1 MNNFIAMRSFIVYL
15 LDSIYGAKI
24 KKEILLWYIPTV
36 SKNSFFIFCNIS
48 IQEKTERNKIMHN
61 NIQFDTN
68 QVNVLYEIQI
78 NTTKRE
84 NIVLRTVTN
93 RLAS

>member
-1 MNNFIAMRSFIVYL
+1 
-15 LDSIYGAKI
+15 
-24 KKEILLWYIPTV
+24 
-36 SKNSFFIFCNIS
+36 
-48 IQEKTERNKIMHN
+48 MHN